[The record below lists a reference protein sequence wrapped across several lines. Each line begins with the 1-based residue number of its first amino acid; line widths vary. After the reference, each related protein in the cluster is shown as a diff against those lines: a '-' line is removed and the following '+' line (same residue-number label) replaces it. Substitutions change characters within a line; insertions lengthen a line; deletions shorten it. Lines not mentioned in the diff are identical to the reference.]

1 MNDNFIEGIVKV
13 NELKALRGFKPAFIQ
28 RWKLLFTMLTLNSS
42 PQFNE
47 WHCDE
52 FTANNVT
59 VVVCRL
65 DQMDKQIPGNK
76 IYKLLENINVA
87 TELGFGTI
95 LSFGGMWSNHL
106 HALAQAG
113 KRYGFNTVGMV
124 RGHEGQTTP
133 MLEDVKA
140 LGMEINFIGPS
151 DYKHKDNS
159 DYMTALAGQYGPFY
173 PIPEGGANQLGVAGC
188 QLIGAQIEKSVH
200 ADAEFVALAVGTGTT
215 AVGLCCSLA
224 ARKTVIGAVVLK
236 GMTGLDGD
244 LDTLIQQQG
253 SESHAAL
260 ELDHN
265 YHFGGYAKINIELAE
280 FVTAF
285 NGSNSF
291 AIEPI
296 YTGKAFFAV
305 WDKIRRG
312 KIQAGSKIVLLHTGG
327 MQGARGTAPIVQ
339 RLLKSKRA

>member
-1 MNDNFIEGIVKV
+1 
-13 NELKALRGFKPAFIQ
+13 
-28 RWKLLFTMLTLNSS
+28 MLTLNSS
-42 PQFNE
+42 PQFSA
-47 WHCDE
+47 WQCDE
-52 FTANNVT
+52 FTAKNVT

-76 IYKLLENINVA
+76 IYKLLENINAA
-87 TELGFGTI
+87 TEQGFGTI

-113 KRYGFNTVGMV
+113 KRYDFNTVGMV

-140 LGMEINFIGPS
+140 LGMEINFIGPN
-151 DYKHKDNS
+151 DYKHKDSS
-159 DYMTALAGQYGPFY
+159 DFMTALAGQYGPFY
-173 PIPEGGANQLGVAGC
+173 SIPEGGANQLGVAGC
-188 QLIGAQIEKSVH
+188 QLIGAQIETSAH
-200 ADAEFVALAVGTGTT
+200 ADADFVALAVGTGTT

-224 ARKTVIGAVVLK
+224 ANKTVVGVVVLK
-236 GMTGLDGD
+236 GMTDLDED
-244 LDTLIQQQG
+244 LDTFIQQQG

-285 NGSNSF
+285 NRNNSF
-291 AIEPI
+291 AIEPV

-305 WDKIRRG
+305 WDKIRSG
-312 KIQAGSKIVLLHTGG
+312 QIQSGSKVVLLHTGG
-327 MQGARGTAPIVQ
+327 MQGARGTASMVQ

>member
-1 MNDNFIEGIVKV
+1 
-13 NELKALRGFKPAFIQ
+13 
-28 RWKLLFTMLTLNSS
+28 MLTLNSS
-42 PQFNE
+42 PQFSA
-47 WHCDE
+47 WQCDE
-52 FTANNVT
+52 FTAKSVT

-65 DQMDKQIPGNK
+65 DQMDEQIPGNK
-76 IYKLLENINVA
+76 IYKLLENINAA
-87 TELGFGTI
+87 TEQGFDTI

-113 KRYGFNTVGMV
+113 KRCGFNTVGIV
-124 RGHEGQTTP
+124 RGHKGQTTP

-140 LGMEINFIGPS
+140 LGMEVNFIAPK
-151 DYKHKDNS
+151 DYKHKDRP
-159 DYMTALAGQYGPFY
+159 DFMAALAEKYGPFY
-173 PIPEGGANQLGVAGC
+173 SIPEGGANQLGVAGC
-188 QLIGAQIEKSVH
+188 QLIGAHIEKSVH

-215 AVGLCCSLA
+215 AAGLCCSLA
-224 ARKTVIGAVVLK
+224 ASKTVIGAVVLK
-236 GMTGLDGD
+236 GMTDLDGD
-244 LDTLIQQQG
+244 IDAFIQQQG
-253 SESHAAL
+253 RASHAEL

-291 AIEPI
+291 AIEPV
-296 YTGKAFFAV
+296 YTGKAFYGI

-312 KIQAGSKIVLLHTGG
+312 QIQAGSKVVLLHTGG

-339 RLLKSKRA
+339 RLLRSKRA